1 MMMTQPNTG
10 PAAPAAHHVGAALAA
25 ARQALI
31 RGDAPPSRPWRAA
44 GRGQAPPLQ
53 RGWRQHIQGLAAWL
67 GCAAIAVAP
76 ALAAGRP
83 VIVLM
88 TDFGHR
94 ADSAAIC
101 KGVMLGINPELTIV
115 DLTQDVPHFDI
126 ATGALLLEGTVKY
139 YPKGTAFV
147 AVVDPG
153 VGTNRRSIAARTQS
167 GHFLVG
173 PDNGLLS
180 LALEKMGVDEVREI
194 TNQSLFNQLDPL
206 SNTFHG
212 RDVYSPV
219 AAHLASG
226 TAFETVG
233 PVITDWIRLARSVP
247 ARAEGVLRGEATYTD
262 TVFGNIATNIPSEW
276 IAGLGVQPGDY
287 VDVRVGSKRLV
298 MRYARTFGEVELGE
312 ILLYPSS
319 RSVLDLAIRQ
329 GDFAVTF
336 GIQIHDPIE
345 IRKFTAH

>member
-1 MMMTQPNTG
+1 MMKQPNRG
-10 PAAPAAHHVGAALAA
+10 PNRAP
-25 ARQALI
+25 
-31 RGDAPPSRPWRAA
+31 
-44 GRGQAPPLQ
+44 GRGQAPPL
-53 RGWRQHIQGLAAWL
+53 RGRLRRPIPRALAFWL
-67 GCAAIAVAP
+67 AVALCGAAP
-76 ALAAGRP
+76 TRAAGRP
-83 VIVLM
+83 VVVLM

-94 ADSAAIC
+94 ADSVAIC
-101 KGVMLGINPELTIV
+101 KGVMLAINPELTIV

-153 VGTNRRSIAARTQS
+153 VGTKRRSIAARTQS

-180 LALEKMGVDEVREI
+180 LALETLGAGEVRQI
-194 TNQSLFNQLDPL
+194 TNRALFNQLDPL

-212 RDVYSPV
+212 RDIYSPIG
-219 AAHLASG
+219 ARLASG

-233 PVITDWIRLARSVP
+233 PLITDWIKLTPSSPSREAGL
-247 ARAEGVLRGEATYTD
+247 LRGEATYTD
-262 TVFGNIATNIPSEW
+262 TVFGNIATNIPSDW
-276 IAGLGVQPGDY
+276 IAGLGVEPGDY
-287 VDVRVGSKRLV
+287 VAVRVGDKRLV
-298 MRYARTFGEVELGE
+298 MRFARTFGEVELGE
-312 ILLYPSS
+312 LLLYPSS

-336 GIQIHDPIE
+336 GIRQHDPVE
-345 IRKFTAH
+345 IRKFTGR